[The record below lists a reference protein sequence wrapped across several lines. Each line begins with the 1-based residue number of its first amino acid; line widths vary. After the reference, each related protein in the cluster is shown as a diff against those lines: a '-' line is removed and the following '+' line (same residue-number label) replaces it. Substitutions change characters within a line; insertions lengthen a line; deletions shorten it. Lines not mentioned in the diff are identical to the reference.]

1 MKKGSVT
8 AEIADMVLKHTKTQA
23 GHMQRHTQRHTQR
36 HAQRHMQKHAKTIQI
51 SVREMV
57 ENTQRHLK
65 HERLSVCKDSTDV
78 IEKWL

>member
-36 HAQRHMQKHAKTIQI
+36 HAQRHMQKTRKDNPDKCERDGWKHAKTLETWATE
-51 SVREMV
+51 RM
-57 ENTQRHLK
+57 QRQ
-65 HERLSVCKDSTDV
+65 S
-78 IEKWL
+78 INQ